1 MEKVFVFDSVSGE
14 PVFTQFR
21 HNAKGA
27 IKALMEAGGGVAIAA
42 LYHPDVGDIDLRWGH
57 TSDDDRAKGM
67 GLAKLIRWH
76 PEVMNDLQGFISS
89 LKARPQKHKRKNE
102 IHLSDGKDGRAGIK
116 MIWNGETSH
125 WLVTAYIKP
134 STDKKNVS
142 ASKGIPASL
151 DDALEPTTATSSNAD
166 GPILGFECHE
176 VNPVMDDVGSVTDV
190 AAMMARAKL
199 TKELRGLKAQIM
211 ALGKDPISM
220 IKSARLAEQLRK
232 IRKELGVGAPVPPE
246 VKKAERPTVTRF
258 VIKDDGIST
267 EIEWQES
274 TPGGWGRLTGFQSL
288 QLAKESAAS
297 QGYDAEAIPVFKSD
311 WNPSSK
317 RFNPA
322 VPVDEKTP
330 EPDQVKTLR
339 EVAAGQHDT
348 KGLPELFGL
357 IQEAVNGLDEAGLLT
372 GDADGVANDAITHWA
387 ELEERLSANV

>member
-1 MEKVFVFDSVSGE
+1 M
-14 PVFTQFR
+14 T
-21 HNAKGA
+21 
-27 IKALMEAGGGVAIAA
+27 IK
-42 LYHPDVGDIDLRWGH
+42 
-57 TSDDDRAKGM
+57 T
-67 GLAKLIRWH
+67 
-76 PEVMNDLQGFISS
+76 
-89 LKARPQKHKRKNE
+89 
-102 IHLSDGKDGRAGIK
+102 
-116 MIWNGETSH
+116 
-125 WLVTAYIKP
+125 
-134 STDKKNVS
+134 
-142 ASKGIPASL
+142 L
-151 DDALEPTTATSSNAD
+151 DDTGVP
-166 GPILGFECHE
+166 
-176 VNPVMDDVGSVTDV
+176 DV
-190 AAMMARAKL
+190 AAMMARMKL
-199 TKELRGLKAQIM
+199 TGELGSLRKQIA
-211 ALGKDPISM
+211 ALGTGAGDM
-220 IKSARLAEQLRK
+220 LARIKLVSRSNQ

-267 EIEWQES
+267 EVEWQES

-288 QLAKESAAS
+288 KLAKESAAS

-322 VPVDEKTP
+322 VPVEEKTP

-372 GDADGVANDAITHWA
+372 GEAEGAANDACTHWG